1 MDPVFSSRFI
11 EGCFFSFLGVVGFS
25 GKSNVVAGLAKS
37 IRLYLQKHAFVKVSV
52 KGRAKGTPVAE
63 IVQQLEVSL
72 HTCNHALVGGLQYCS
87 IFLWM

>member
-1 MDPVFSSRFI
+1 V
-11 EGCFFSFLGVVGFS
+11 FFSFLGVDGFS

-72 HTCNHALVGGLQYCS
+72 LPATMPWWVGYRIVQSFCGCDPFCSCNQIMC
-87 IFLWM
+87 